1 MRRRSLL
8 VALALAT
15 SVSAANAAPPK
26 KAPVAARAPKARA
39 AAKPPAHAAEHGPPA
54 AAAPPDDASP
64 YAAAAAPAPAAPV
77 VAAPAEGAPLAPA
90 SGDAKLDEPPPK
102 TTVAEGPRVS
112 PLNPAPPESPKSAP
126 GPGPADLD
134 RLIADIATLRA
145 RVAALTT
152 SLFSSKLRV
161 YVHTAGDDAR
171 VQAFVVTLDDG
182 VVFRADPGFMAD
194 DEKVVYEHAVAP
206 GSHVV
211 GIEIERQ
218 DARGATFRTWQTTR
232 FAIQVPERKVL
243 EAIVVVE
250 DHSDMADDFP
260 DDQDGKYKLAV
271 RLRAK
276 VAE

>member
-8 VALALAT
+8 VALALVT
-15 SVSAANAAPPK
+15 SVAAANAAPPK
-26 KAPVAARAPKARA
+26 MAPAAAHAPKARG
-39 AAKPPAHAAEHGPPA
+39 AAKPPGHPAESGPPA
-54 AAAPPDDASP
+54 ATAAPDDASP
-64 YAAAAAPAPAAPV
+64 YGAAAAPAPAAP
-77 VAAPAEGAPLAPA
+77 APAAGAPPAPT

-102 TTVAEGPRVS
+102 TAVAEAPRVS

-134 RLIADIATLRA
+134 RLMADIATLRA

-218 DARGATFRTWQTTR
+218 AARGATFRTWQTTR